1 MDACGSVSTIFLIQ
15 IKKKG
20 DKKKRYEEKR
30 KKERKKER
38 KNDRQTDRQNDRSSY
53 SEEGFGGKNKLHF
66 ISNYMGWFGVKRLR
80 KSDPK

>member
-20 DKKKRYEEKR
+20 DKKKSDEEKR
-30 KKERKKER
+30 KKERKKEW
-38 KNDRQTDRQNDRSSY
+38 QTDRQNDRSSY